1 MENKII
7 NAIKYIKFVTKKRHG
22 EGTWETAEGLMTSLS
37 NMVINNLLEV
47 TDSTY
52 KVKETDCVEETQ
64 ITKSKASIL

>member
-7 NAIKYIKFVTKKRHG
+7 NAIKYVKFVTKEAHG
-22 EGTWETAEGLMTSLS
+22 EGTWEAEGLMTSLS

-47 TDSTY
+47 INSTY
-52 KVKETDCVEETQ
+52 KIKETDCVEEIQ

>member
-7 NAIKYIKFVTKKRHG
+7 NAIKYIKFVNKKRRG
-22 EGTWETAEGLMTSLS
+22 EGTWETEGLMTSLS

>member
-7 NAIKYIKFVTKKRHG
+7 NAIKYIKFVIKKRHG
-22 EGTWETAEGLMTSLS
+22 EETWETEGLMTSLS

-52 KVKETDCVEETQ
+52 KVKETECVEETQ

>member
-22 EGTWETAEGLMTSLS
+22 EGTWETEGLMTSLS
-37 NMVINNLLEV
+37 NMVISNLLEV